1 MRGLNYHHLY
11 YFWVTARL
19 GSLRAAAQRLHLA
32 PQTMSDQIK
41 LLEERL
47 HHPLFERQGR
57 RLVLTVEG
65 HQVFA
70 YASRMFA
77 IGEELASLFDGK
89 RQGSWPAFRIG
100 ITDALPKRLVQQWL
114 SPLFALQP
122 NLSLSCQEGAITRLL
137 GQLGVH
143 ELDAVLSEVAYSAG
157 LDVQARSYP
166 LLRSQLAFFAAPSLL
181 EQTSLAFPA
190 CLGELPLLLPDPEH
204 PLHAQLLGW
213 LHDQGITPWVRAE
226 VRDSGL
232 MQVMAEAGDGV
243 MSAPTQMS
251 SLLARR
257 HDLTLLGEC
266 SDLYSEVFL
275 ILPGQR
281 NPHPAAEALLREA
294 ESASH
299 ALREMPT

>member
-32 PQTMSDQIK
+32 PQTMSDQIR

-47 HHPLFERQGR
+47 HHQLFERQGR

-89 RQGSWPAFRIG
+89 RQGSWPALRLG

-114 SPLFALQP
+114 SPLFTVQP
-122 NLSLSCQEGAITRLL
+122 MLRLSCQEGPVMRLL

-166 LLRSQLAFFAAPSLL
+166 LLRSPVAFYVTPELAAKSDLPFPESLG
-181 EQTSLAFPA
+181 A
-190 CLGELPLLLPDPEH
+190 LPLLLPDPDH

-213 LHDQGITPWVRAE
+213 LHDQGITPWIRAE

-243 MSAPTQMS
+243 MPAPAYLASM
-251 SLLARR
+251 LAR
-257 HDLTLLGEC
+257 HQTLQLLGEC
-266 SDLYSEVFL
+266 DDLHSEVFL

-281 NPHPAAEALLREA
+281 NPHPAAEYLLKPLRLETA
-294 ESASH
+294 AS
-299 ALREMPT
+299 